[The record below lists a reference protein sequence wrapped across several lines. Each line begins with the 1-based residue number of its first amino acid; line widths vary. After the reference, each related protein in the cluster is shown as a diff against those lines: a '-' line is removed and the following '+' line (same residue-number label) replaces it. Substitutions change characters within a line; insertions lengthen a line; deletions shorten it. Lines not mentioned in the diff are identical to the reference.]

1 MFRENRGRKHLN
13 EKERASIVAFTL
25 DGKLIREIANLLGI
39 ADATVVLWQKRYAE
53 TSDVNRQPGSGRPRK
68 TTAAEDRRLFQVV
81 RDKPI
86 TTAQEIAGMFNN
98 LTCKKKTIFICK
110 FFEFFEFFKIFNS
123 LFLDVAQLNISQTTV
138 RRRLKKDGIRA
149 RRAVQKF
156 FISPLHAESRL
167 AFAVEFGVELEPWW
181 DDAIFTDEKTFG

>member
-13 EKERASIVAFTL
+13 EKERASTVAFTL
-25 DGKLIREIANLLGI
+25 DEKSIREIANLLGI

-98 LTCKKKTIFICK
+98 LTCKKKQF
-110 FFEFFEFFKIFNS
+110 
-123 LFLDVAQLNISQTTV
+123 LFVNFLNFLNFSNYLI
-138 RRRLKKDGIRA
+138 LY
-149 RRAVQKF
+149 F
-156 FISPLHAESRL
+156 
-167 AFAVEFGVELEPWW
+167 
-181 DDAIFTDEKTFG
+181 